1 MLKKSAI
8 LFLLILTGCS
18 TTPSTPLTEVNKI
31 DEKLLEA
38 PVSPSLLVPCRVA
51 YPLKRYAADGSLRA
65 FYEVSIYNL
74 GQVNK
79 CYNKDEAL
87 IEEVK
92 ERDNVGQD

>member
-1 MLKKSAI
+1 
-8 LFLLILTGCS
+8 
-18 TTPSTPLTEVNKI
+18 
-31 DEKLLEA
+31 
-38 PVSPSLLVPCRVA
+38 LLVPCRVA
-51 YPLKRYAADGSLRA
+51 YPLKRYDSEGSLRE

-92 ERDNVGQD
+92 EDEQD